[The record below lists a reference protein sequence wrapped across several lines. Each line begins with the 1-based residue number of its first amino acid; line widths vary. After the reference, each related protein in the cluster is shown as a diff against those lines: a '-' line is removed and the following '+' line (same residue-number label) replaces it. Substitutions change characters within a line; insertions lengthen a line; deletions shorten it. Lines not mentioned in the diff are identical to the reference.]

1 MASTGQKWLIGCGIG
16 CGAVILI
23 FLLIAGG
30 SFFLIKN
37 TVQDFKAVEAITE
50 QLEDEYGTVESYCPS
65 AIGVISADRIERFIA
80 IRDSILGI
88 SGDIVSKIDELSE
101 NIDRLEN
108 DDVKSIKDVFQI
120 ISKGAGVV
128 PQLADY
134 YFTRNQALLTNE
146 MGPGEYFYLY
156 ITIYYSYLGH
166 NPGDGPQF
174 KLMDKRQHRR
184 GVDWN
189 TEDNDDRTPEEII
202 ENRREWITSL
212 VRDLMLTM
220 LECQMESLEQSDHVD
235 RIWKNALTR
244 EVKALRSDPDRLVW
258 QDGLPRTLTQNL
270 SVYRDALELRYDA
283 MLNPLEVMAELDD
296 N

>member
-23 FLLIAGG
+23 IVLLVGG
-30 SFFLIKN
+30 SFLLVKN

-50 QLEDEYGTVESYCPS
+50 QLEAEYGTVESYCPP
-65 AIGVISADRIERFIA
+65 ADGVISIDRIEQFIA
-80 IRDSILGI
+80 IRDSMLVV
-88 SGDIVSKIDELSE
+88 SEDIAERVDELSE

-108 DDVKSIKDVFQI
+108 DDVKSFKDVFKL

-134 YFTRNQALLTNE
+134 YLTRNQALLANE
-146 MGPGEYFYLY
+146 MGTGEYFYLY

-166 NPGDGPQF
+166 DPGDGPQF
-174 KLMDKRQHRR
+174 KLMDNKHRRR
-184 GVDWN
+184 GVNWN
-189 TEDNDDRTPEEII
+189 TEDDDDLTPVETI
-202 ENRREWITSL
+202 ENRREWVTTL
-212 VRDLMLTM
+212 VRDLMLPM
-220 LECQMESLEQSDHVD
+220 LECQMESLQQSGHADNT
-235 RIWKNALTR
+235 WKNALAR
-244 EVKALRSDPDRLVW
+244 EIQALHSDPDRLVW

-270 SVYRDALELRYDA
+270 SIYRDELDSRYDA